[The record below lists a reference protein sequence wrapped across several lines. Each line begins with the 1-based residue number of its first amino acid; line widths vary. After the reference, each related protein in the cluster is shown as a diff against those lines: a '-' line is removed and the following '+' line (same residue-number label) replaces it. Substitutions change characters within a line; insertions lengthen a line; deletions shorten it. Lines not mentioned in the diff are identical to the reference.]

1 MKKILMLLLCVSAI
15 VFCSCS
21 SEEYSET
28 SVHNNNVSQADVVEL
43 SAVQLQID
51 SLNQNLFPNTANYQT
66 RGLGKFFKKFFAIV
80 VCDAVGGMFGSLYGG
95 PVGAASGAIL
105 ASGVAAFTHTELHT
119 SSNRSSLRA
128 INTDTTALS
137 PSVIPITVKNG
148 TQPSKND
155 SIGYF
160 HNKTLSELNY
170 SMVSERKTID
180 NLTVKVAEATAS
192 NYNVAKDTI
201 VTYLNTNSELFENIR
216 NVKLYETS
224 EDDNIHVLI
233 NKWKGLYPEQSGQFD
248 VLESFFNGISNL
260 EVSDN
265 DGTYLNNV
273 LNIIE
278 SSSLNPE
285 VKENVRNAFIVGNA
299 SYQLWN
305 TEE

>member
-1 MKKILMLLLCVSAI
+1 MLLLCVSAI

-128 INTDTTALS
+128 INTDSYNREKWYTTF
-137 PSVIPITVKNG
+137 
-148 TQPSKND
+148 Q
-155 SIGYF
+155 
-160 HNKTLSELNY
+160 E
-170 SMVSERKTID
+170 
-180 NLTVKVAEATAS
+180 
-192 NYNVAKDTI
+192 
-201 VTYLNTNSELFENIR
+201 
-216 NVKLYETS
+216 
-224 EDDNIHVLI
+224 
-233 NKWKGLYPEQSGQFD
+233 
-248 VLESFFNGISNL
+248 
-260 EVSDN
+260 
-265 DGTYLNNV
+265 
-273 LNIIE
+273 
-278 SSSLNPE
+278 
-285 VKENVRNAFIVGNA
+285 
-299 SYQLWN
+299 
-305 TEE
+305 